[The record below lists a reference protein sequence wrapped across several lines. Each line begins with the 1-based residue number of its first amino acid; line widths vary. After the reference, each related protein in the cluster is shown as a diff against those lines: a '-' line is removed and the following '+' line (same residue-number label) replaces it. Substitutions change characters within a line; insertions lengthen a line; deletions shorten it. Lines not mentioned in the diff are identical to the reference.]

1 MSANDIQVAGTH
13 YRTEFQHWDLVVATS
28 MGYFE
33 GQVSKYTTRHRKKNG
48 LQDLE
53 KALHF
58 ARKGYELSMTG
69 RISPRLQPIEAAI
82 VLFDDYAHANDLN
95 TLESLIVRR
104 VAQWYAPKDWR
115 DIIQFIQRLI
125 TQHYEPVD
133 DMGEH
138 DAEAGPGYVNQD
150 R

>member
-13 YRTEFQHWDLVVATS
+13 YRTEFQHWDLVVSAK

-33 GQVSKYTTRHRKKNG
+33 GQISKYVTRHRKKNG
-48 LQDLE
+48 LQDVE

-58 ARKGYELSMTG
+58 ARKAFELAFHG
-69 RISPRLQPIEAAI
+69 KLAPRMEPIEAAI

-95 TLESLIVRR
+95 VIESTIVRR
-104 VAQWYAPKDWR
+104 VAQWYGPKDLR
-115 DIIQFIQRLI
+115 DVINMIERLI

-133 DMGEH
+133 DTGEH
-138 DAEAGPGYVNQD
+138 AGPGYVDQD